1 MLFLYNLIILLASQ
15 VVKLLVL
22 FSPKMKLFVNGR
34 KIVFSTLQSKIN
46 PNDKII
52 WFHAASL
59 GEYEQGLPVIE
70 KIKAKFPNHKIIV
83 TFFSPSGYEVRKNNS
98 VADVTVY
105 LPLDTIS
112 NAKQFIELVHPEMA
126 FFIKYEYWPNYLNEL
141 KKQQIKT
148 YLISGIFR
156 ENQAFFK
163 WYGKFYR
170 NALKTFDCFFVQ
182 NESSKT
188 LLQSIGFNNIKVS
201 GDTRFDRVVSI
212 LERDNSLD
220 FMDSFTSFGKTK
232 RTTIV
237 IGSSWPKDEELL
249 VNFINQ
255 SADDIKFII
264 APHNIKHEQI
274 SNLKNQIQKKI
285 ILYSEKDERLTRAER
300 TGVSKQ
306 LQHDK
311 IEEFQVFIIDTIGIL
326 TKIYSYADIAYVGG
340 GFGNPGVHNILE
352 PATFGVPIVIG
363 PNYSHFAEA
372 TALVHQEGCISIS
385 NQNELDD
392 AFNLLINNEDERL
405 EKGHICSTFVQMN
418 KGATQTIINHINKV

>member
-1 MLFLYNLIILLASQ
+1 MLFLYNIITLLAAQ
-15 VVKLLVL
+15 LLKIVAL
-22 FSPKMKLFVNGR
+22 FSPKMKLFIDGR
-34 KIVFSTLQSKIN
+34 KSVFQTLA
-46 PNDKII
+46 DKIQSSDKTI

-70 KIKAKFPNHKIIV
+70 AIKQQFPNHKIVV
-83 TFFSPSGYEVRKNNS
+83 TFFSPSGYEVRKNNT

-112 NAKQFIELVHPEMA
+112 NAKQFIKLAHSEMA

-141 KKQQIKT
+141 KNQNIKT
-148 YLISGIFR
+148 YLISGILR

-163 WYGKFYR
+163 WYGGFYR
-170 NALKTFDCFFVQ
+170 NALKTFDYFFVQ
-182 NESSKT
+182 NESSKK
-188 LLQSIGFNNIKVS
+188 LLQSIGFNNVKVS

-220 FMDSFTSFGKTK
+220 FIKQFKDN

-237 IGSSWPKDEELL
+237 IGSSWPKDENLL
-249 VNFINQ
+249 VNYINQ
-255 SADDIKFII
+255 SSDAVKFII
-264 APHNIKHEQI
+264 APHNIKSEQI
-274 SNLKNQIQKKI
+274 QELKNSIAKKT
-285 ILYSEKDERLTRAER
+285 ILFSEKDNVDL
-300 TGVSKQ
+300 SNSN
-306 LQHDK
+306 
-311 IEEFQVFIIDTIGIL
+311 VFLIDTIGIL

-352 PATFGVPIVIG
+352 PATFGVPVVIG

-372 TALVHQEGCISIS
+372 TALVNMEGCISIQ
-385 NQNELDD
+385 NQIQLNE
-392 AFNLLINNEDERL
+392 AFDLLLHNEDERL

-418 KGATQTIINHINKV
+418 KGATQTIMNHILVK